1 MATYER
7 IDYGSPDGAQFG
19 GASTDLIAFHGA
31 TPTDQPAFQ
40 ATISHTFIEG
50 SVSASAFVGFSL
62 GQMSN
67 TITLLNRIQAILV
80 EKGLMA
86 SS

>member
-1 MATYER
+1 MPTYER
-7 IDYGSPDGAQFG
+7 IGYGSPDGAQIT
-19 GASTDLIAFHGA
+19 GAATDLVAFHGA
-31 TPTDQPAFQ
+31 TPCDQAAFK

-50 SVSASAFVGFSL
+50 SISASAFVGMSL
-62 GQMSN
+62 GQLSN
-67 TITLLNRIQAILV
+67 MVTLLNAIQALLV